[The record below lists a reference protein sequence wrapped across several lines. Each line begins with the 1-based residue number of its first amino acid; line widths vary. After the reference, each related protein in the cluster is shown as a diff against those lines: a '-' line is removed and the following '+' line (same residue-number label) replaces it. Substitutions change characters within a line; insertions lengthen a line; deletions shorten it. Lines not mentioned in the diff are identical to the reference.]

1 MTVSLP
7 GLAYRMYP
15 FGLETCQMPKQ
26 IVSKTTVVMG
36 NVINL
41 FVWHGVWGWSLSIH
55 LFFQE
60 LVCRTLSLC
69 QFLSLPPDM
78 LAILSP
84 NARVCNGWNA
94 SW

>member
-1 MTVSLP
+1 MTVSVP

-41 FVWHGVWGWSLSIH
+41 FVWHGV
-55 LFFQE
+55 
-60 LVCRTLSLC
+60 
-69 QFLSLPPDM
+69 
-78 LAILSP
+78 
-84 NARVCNGWNA
+84 
-94 SW
+94 